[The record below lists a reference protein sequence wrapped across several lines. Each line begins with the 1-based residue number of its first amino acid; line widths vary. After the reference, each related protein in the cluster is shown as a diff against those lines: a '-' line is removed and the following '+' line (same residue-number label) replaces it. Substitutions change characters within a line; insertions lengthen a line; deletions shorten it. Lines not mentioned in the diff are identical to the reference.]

1 MLDVNRLRVID
12 AVARHGSVT
21 AAAKELHY
29 SQPSVT
35 HHLARLEA
43 ETGAQ
48 LLQRVGRGIRLTP
61 AGQLLADR
69 AAEIIGR
76 IDAAGAE
83 LSAHVGLNA
92 GRVRLAGFA
101 SANGSL
107 VPAALATLADRHPGL
122 EISLTDTH
130 PLEALELLRTGK
142 VEVAV
147 IFRYD
152 ETEPEPPGVRLHHLL
167 DDPVY
172 VLSTRRERGLATL
185 RDATWIAGC
194 ERCRS
199 HLLSLCA
206 DAGFDPRIGY
216 SSDDM
221 VVMQAWVAAGL
232 GVATQTGLALRA
244 HHIEGVVATELPGS
258 KRHIYAATYGEP
270 PDPPA
275 TAALLA
281 ALAEAAT
288 TATSSAGT
296 SSGQSLPRSAAAGV
310 PPSSSLTG
318 GSPRARAGPA
328 SARAVDVEPPVERGD
343 AVGEPA
349 RHPSRAPGVAPPTPS
364 SATSARTTAPV
375 RARPSRSPRSRCAY
389 LATLVSASATT
400 K

>member
-1 MLDVNRLRVID
+1 MLDVTRLRVID
-12 AVARHGSVT
+12 AVALHGSVA
-21 AAAKELHY
+21 AAAKELHS
-29 SQPSVT
+29 SQPSVP

-61 AGQLLADR
+61 AGQLLSDR

-76 IDAAGAE
+76 VDAAGAE

-107 VPAALATLADRHPGL
+107 VPTALATLANRYPSL

-130 PLEALELLRTGK
+130 PLDALELLRTGK
-142 VEVAV
+142 VEVAI

-152 ETEPEPPGVRLHHLL
+152 ETEAEPPGVRLHHLL

-172 VLSTRRERGLATL
+172 LLSPRRGHTLAGL

-194 ERCRS
+194 ERCRG

-206 DAGFDPRIGY
+206 DEGFEPRIGY
-216 SSDDM
+216 ISDDM
-221 VVMQAWVAAGL
+221 VVMQALVAAGL
-232 GVATQTGLALRA
+232 GVATQSGLALRA
-244 HHIEGVVATELPGS
+244 HRLEGVVATELPGWE
-258 KRHIYAATYGEP
+258 RHIYAATYGEP

-275 TAALLA
+275 PAALLA

-288 TATSSAGT
+288 SAVT
-296 SSGQSLPRSAAAGV
+296 SSGQNLPRSAARPGHA
-310 PPSSSLTG
+310 
-318 GSPRARAGPA
+318 
-328 SARAVDVEPPVERGD
+328 ER
-343 AVGEPA
+343 
-349 RHPSRAPGVAPPTPS
+349 
-364 SATSARTTAPV
+364 
-375 RARPSRSPRSRCAY
+375 PRS
-389 LATLVSASATT
+389 L
-400 K
+400 